1 MWEGGGGIIWTGR
14 RDKVRNAVR
23 YEEKKKKEMN
33 EGEPVKSYSP
43 WNGGGITAIHKWA
56 VKSSIAQGGWRVVGE
71 WWEGG

>member
-1 MWEGGGGIIWTGR
+1 
-14 RDKVRNAVR
+14 
-23 YEEKKKKEMN
+23 MN

-71 WWEGG
+71 PCKRKSKPALDPDVASRIRQMCFQRCRASGRN